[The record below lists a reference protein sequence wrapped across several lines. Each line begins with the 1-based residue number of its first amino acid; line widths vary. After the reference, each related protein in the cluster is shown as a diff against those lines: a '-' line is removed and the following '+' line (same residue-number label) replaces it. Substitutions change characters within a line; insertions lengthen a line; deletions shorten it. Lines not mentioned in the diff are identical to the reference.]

1 MTDPITDILNRIR
14 NAQAVLKETVD
25 IPFSNLKYEISKIL
39 EKENFIEKTEKKG
52 KKTKKIIKIIL
63 KYLPTR
69 ATAKG
74 KEEDLSSL
82 PSRATAKRKEEDLS
96 SSPSKVLE
104 DKIKVAAIS
113 GLKRISKSGQRIY
126 LPAKK
131 MRRVR
136 GGYGI
141 AIISTPKGLMTDKKA
156 RKQKLGGEIICEVW

>member
-1 MTDPITDILNRIR
+1 MTDPITDMLNRIR

-39 EKENFIEKTEKKG
+39 EKENFIEKAEKKG
-52 KKTKKIIKIIL
+52 KKTKKFIKIIL
-63 KYLPTR
+63 KYLPSR

-74 KEEDLSSL
+74 
-82 PSRATAKRKEEDLS
+82 KEEDLS

-156 RKQKLGGEIICEVW
+156 RLKKLGGEILCEVW